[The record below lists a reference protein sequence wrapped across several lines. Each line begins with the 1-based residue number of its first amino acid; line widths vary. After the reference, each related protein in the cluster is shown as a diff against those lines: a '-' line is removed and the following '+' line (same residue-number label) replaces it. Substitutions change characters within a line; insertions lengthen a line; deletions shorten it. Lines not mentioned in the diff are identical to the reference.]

1 MRNQNDVDNKNSG
14 ALHAKRKNRVFA
26 PVTIKMIQ
34 DASPRADEVC
44 EIDGE
49 AINDVSIRLIW
60 NYNYVLFSFR

>member
-1 MRNQNDVDNKNSG
+1 MDIDRSPSNIHNN
-14 ALHAKRKNRVFA
+14 KRKNRVFA

-49 AINDVSIRLIW
+49 PMNDVSSL
-60 NYNYVLFSFR
+60 LKF